1 MVSEFMV
8 MFIAGTDTTSHV
20 LHNIL
25 LDLYKYPEVKQKV
38 LQEMKDKITNS
49 SKFDYQDLASL
60 KYLD

>member
-25 LDLYKYPEVKQKV
+25 LDLYKYPEVK
-38 LQEMKDKITNS
+38 
-49 SKFDYQDLASL
+49 
-60 KYLD
+60 

>member
-25 LDLYKYPEVKQKV
+25 LFLYEYPAIKAKV
-38 LQEMKDKITNS
+38 LQEMKDNI
-49 SKFDYQDLASL
+49 
-60 KYLD
+60 